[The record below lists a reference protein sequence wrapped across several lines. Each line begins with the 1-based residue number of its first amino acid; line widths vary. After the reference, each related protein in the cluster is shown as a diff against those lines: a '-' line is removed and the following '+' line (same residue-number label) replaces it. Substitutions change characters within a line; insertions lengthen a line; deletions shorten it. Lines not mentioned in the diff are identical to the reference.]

1 MLKIIWRK
9 EYNTNVREID
19 EQHQHLVH
27 LINVLLAENE
37 TKKNPEVVKKVLIE
51 LIDYTKYHFSTEE
64 EHMQKHDYLNYDEHV
79 QFHKSLI
86 DQIIKLL
93 NELKT
98 GKRLETKDLLD
109 ILKNWLITH
118 IEKEDQK
125 YSHFLGMAT
134 KVV

>member
-9 EYNTNVREID
+9 EYNTNVRDID

-27 LINVLLAENE
+27 LINVLLQENE
-37 TKKNPEVVKKVLIE
+37 TKKKPEVVKKVLIE

-64 EHMQKHDYLNYDEHV
+64 EHMRIHEYKNFDEHV

-93 NELKT
+93 NELKK
-98 GKRLETKDLLD
+98 GKKLETKDLLD

-118 IEKEDQK
+118 IENEDQK
-125 YSHFLGMAT
+125 YSHFLGVAT
-134 KVV
+134 KVL